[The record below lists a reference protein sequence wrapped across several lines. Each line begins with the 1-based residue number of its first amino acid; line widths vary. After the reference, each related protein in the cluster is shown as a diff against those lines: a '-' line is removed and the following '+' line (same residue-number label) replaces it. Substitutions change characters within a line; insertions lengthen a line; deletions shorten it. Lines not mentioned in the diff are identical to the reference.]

1 MKNIWGLCKD
11 CKWWQIEPTATAND
25 ISLGL
30 CIDLPERGR
39 SALLEVDE
47 EHFSADRTRRA
58 LRWLRDH
65 LDAPLESLPRDD
77 EELSTLMGQL
87 VMLAAR
93 RTPSAAALDAEL
105 LRLQI
110 ARLDRRISSG
120 DGPVS
125 ELAAHRATLKARLD
139 LAVDRAMA

>member
-1 MKNIWGLCKD
+1 MSQRGPCLIAAAHFFEN
-11 CKWWQIEPTATAND
+11 
-25 ISLGL
+25 LGKQNVL
-30 CIDLPERGR
+30 
-39 SALLEVDE
+39 
-47 EHFSADRTRRA
+47 TRFVR
-58 LRWLRDH
+58 
-65 LDAPLESLPRDD
+65 LPRDD